1 MTRGLSPGRAKAQQ
15 CLTSGVG
22 VGKDAPACSR
32 GEGWGRGAKEAE
44 PLEPRRGGGLGGVGH
59 GGGSDSRPE
68 ADRPMAGRVGGAR
81 GMGDPGPPG
90 GARDEARVLEPPQ
103 RQGRT
108 EREGSA
114 AKPSGAGV

>member
-1 MTRGLSPGRAKAQQ
+1 MTRGLSPGCAKAQH

-22 VGKDAPACSR
+22 VGKDEPACSR

-44 PLEPRRGGGLGGVGH
+44 LLEPGRGGGLGGVGH

-68 ADRPMAGRVGGAR
+68 ADRPMAGGVGGAR
-81 GMGDPGPPG
+81 GMGDPGPTG
-90 GARDEARVLEPPQ
+90 GARDRARVPAPPE

-108 EREGSA
+108 EREGPA
-114 AKPSGAGV
+114 TEHSGTGV